1 MKKTSINIFSL
12 LTISLIV
19 FWAGTPCEAF
29 EWKSLFGLS
38 DKIQN
43 ASLNDTTLASGLRE
57 TLRVG
62 IDSTITQLSRED
74 GFFSDDK
81 IKIAL
86 PGWMQK
92 TESVLRKIGL
102 GDSLDS
108 LILKMNRSAE
118 AATPYARDIFIEAIM
133 DLSIAD
139 ARSIYGG
146 DETAVTDYFEKAT
159 RDELKAK
166 FMPLV
171 GNSMKSYK
179 VYETYSSILERAKK
193 MPFLNK
199 LNPPTIEAYVSDKT
213 LDGIYYTL
221 GREEAAIRT
230 NPERRVTQLLQQ
242 TFAN

>member
-1 MKKTSINIFSL
+1 MKKTIIKIFSL
-12 LTISLIV
+12 LTISLSTLGSGNV
-19 FWAGTPCEAF
+19 CEAF
-29 EWKSLFGLS
+29 EWKSLLVIS
-38 DKIQN
+38 DKVQN
-43 ASLNDTTLASGLRE
+43 TSINDTVLASGLRE

-74 GFFSDDK
+74 GFFSDEK
-81 IKIAL
+81 IKITL

-92 TESVLRKIGL
+92 TESILRKVGL

-118 AATPYARDIFIEAIM
+118 AATPHARDIFIDAIM

-146 DETAVTDYFEKAT
+146 GETGVTDYFEKKT
-159 RDELKAK
+159 RDELKEK
-166 FMPLV
+166 FMPV
-171 GNSMKSYK
+171 IGDSMRSYK

-199 LNPPTIEAYVSDKT
+199 LNPPTIESFVSDKT